1 MEKSMYKVA
10 VIVDMQKDFTT
21 GALGNK
27 ACEAVIP
34 KIVDVI
40 AYGGYDEVFLTRDT
54 HDEHY
59 LETQE
64 GRKLPVVHTQR
75 GGEGWQIVPAIM
87 EAVHANCE
95 ADRIHVIDKPTFG
108 SEELMLAIKDIAK
121 NYKEYG
127 ELQVDFMGVCT
138 GICVISNV
146 LPAKMAAPEATI
158 RVIDSACACVTPES
172 HRTAIEAMRT
182 CQVDIV

>member
-1 MEKSMYKVA
+1 MKWRVYKVA

-21 GALGNK
+21 GSLGNE
-27 ACEAVIP
+27 ACETVIP

-40 AYGGYDEVFLTRDT
+40 ADGAYDEVFLTRDT

-59 LETQE
+59 PETQE
-64 GRKLPVVHTQR
+64 GRKLPVVHTR
-75 GGEGWQIVPAIM
+75 KGEEGWQIVPAIM
-87 EAVHANCE
+87 EAVKANYD

-108 SEELMLAIKDIAK
+108 SEELMQSIKDIAK
-121 NYKEYG
+121 NYKKYG

-146 LPAKMAAPEATI
+146 LPAKMAAPEAII